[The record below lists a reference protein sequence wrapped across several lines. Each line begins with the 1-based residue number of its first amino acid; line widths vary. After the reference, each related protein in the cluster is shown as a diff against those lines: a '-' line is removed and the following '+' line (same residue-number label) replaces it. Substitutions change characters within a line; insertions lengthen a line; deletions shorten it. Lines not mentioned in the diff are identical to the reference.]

1 MKPWLCAVA
10 LVALTG
16 GSALADEDDRSVSV
30 FAGYATYVVPDH
42 TPDGGVIGLDY
53 ERGFSDAMS
62 LRASGGFGVYPF
74 DDADMGVSY
83 SGHATLGL
91 TYLFDVLK
99 YVPYV
104 NVGAGA
110 IVLTGGPLEDTK
122 VSALLEL
129 GVGLDILHS
138 RSFSYGIQARL
149 ESFIQETSFFT
160 AGVRAT
166 WRWGFF

>member
-1 MKPWLCAVA
+1 MSIF
-10 LVALTG
+10 G
-16 GSALADEDDRSVSV
+16 GY
-30 FAGYATYVVPDH
+30 GTYSVPDH
-42 TPDGGVIGLDY
+42 TPDGAVIGVDY

-62 LRASGGFGVYPF
+62 VRASGGIGAYVL
-74 DDADMGVSY
+74 DNDDMGTSY
-83 SGHATLGL
+83 SAHATVGL

-104 NVGAGA
+104 NVGVGG

-122 VSALLEL
+122 LSALLEL

-138 RSFSYGIQARL
+138 RTFSYGVQARL
-149 ESFIQETSFFT
+149 ETFIQETAFFS

-166 WRWGFF
+166 YRWGFF